1 MQSCSAWWR
10 RPTDRCR
17 KAAAARGHVV
27 DGGPRSWYL
36 VLGMKSSSTRL
47 LVGLVLLVAG
57 AAVFVY
63 GIVTY
68 ENDHASLGGAI
79 RRALTGSSPRQQE
92 GILEMIGGAAVAVVG
107 FLLAA
112 MRRTGRTGR

>member
-1 MQSCSAWWR
+1 VIAR
-10 RPTDRCR
+10 RST
-17 KAAAARGHVV
+17 AAVRAGIV
-27 DGGPRSWYL
+27 DGGPRSWYG
-36 VLGMKSSSTRL
+36 VPGMKSSSTRL

-63 GIVTY
+63 GIVNY

-92 GILEMIGGAAVAVVG
+92 GVLEMIGGGAAAVAG
-107 FLLAA
+107 LLLAA
-112 MRRTGRTGR
+112 MRRTGRKRR